1 MFFLVLVIAATLLL
15 LTLGQP
21 VLAAATVALGVW
33 GLKH

>member
-1 MFFLVLVIAATLLL
+1 MLFLALVIVATLFL